1 MKKNPI
7 LLNFSIEDF
16 NWCVK
21 NDFQVYLDPLPMK
34 RYKIAVR
41 RLGITTE
48 GKDYIFKDGIK
59 IISKVQLSSIE
70 FKNATDASNYMPNV
84 YKHLREKYG

>member
-1 MKKNPI
+1 MKKPKN
-7 LLNFSIEDF
+7 LSFNADDF
-16 NWCVK
+16 NWCIE
-21 NDFQVYLDPLPMK
+21 NDFQVYLEPMPLK

-48 GKDYIFKDGIK
+48 GKDYIYKDGIK
-59 IISKVQLSSIE
+59 IVSKVQLSSLE
-70 FKNATDASNYMPNV
+70 FKNITEASKHMPNV